1 MRGVARE
8 TRKVKDHAVTSNSG
22 SPRGSG
28 CPAVAGEPIH
38 PHAGIHQVNPQWR
51 CGDCRGVVAFEC
63 IRPLSLA
70 VPGSRRNFTGA
81 VEQVSQSLKMSHHMY
96 QPDAAGLL
104 PQGVILKSKLIIAV
118 GITLSLSAFAQ
129 TNSQNLTIEPMST
142 TTPTFRV
149 TVISRSVQ
157 AVNYQHRSGS
167 SKLDFAGTDLMP
179 SANGVAEINSKRGS
193 IAIEA
198 EFGDLQKP
206 TTFGNEYLTYVLW
219 AISPEG
225 RAVNLGEVLLG
236 GNRRSK
242 LNVTTDLQAFAL
254 VVTAEPYYAVRQ
266 PSNVVVLEET
276 KGTTEA
282 VNAKYELMERGGY
295 IPTGYKFDPV
305 ILNAKL
311 PLEFFEARNALRIA
325 ESEGAQQYA
334 SDSYQHA
341 VQLMNRADSEATSK
355 HIDKKPLIA
364 TSREAVQTAEDAR
377 AIAVKKMDDVRLAN
391 ERQDSMDAQANSL
404 AQADEATRRKE
415 QAESDT
421 AKAQAAKSQAE
432 ADAVN
437 AQAASAQAQ
446 ADAAKARNEAA
457 DAQAATAKAQSDMA
471 ANQASSATAIS
482 AAQADADQSRA
493 DTLKAQQAAQQA
505 ENDKAAMRT
514 KLSEQLNSIL
524 QTRDTARGLIVS
536 MSDVLFDTGKYSLKP
551 GAREKLAKVAG
562 ILLAYPGLNIE
573 VGGYTD
579 NVGGDAMNQTL
590 SENRAGS
597 VRDYL
602 VQQGVSSSSVSS
614 KGFGNSLPVASN
626 DNSAGRQQN
635 RRVELLVSGEAIG
648 HPVNATTGSLH

>member
-1 MRGVARE
+1 MK
-8 TRKVKDHAVTSNSG
+8 T
-22 SPRGSG
+22 
-28 CPAVAGEPIH
+28 
-38 PHAGIHQVNPQWR
+38 Q
-51 CGDCRGVVAFEC
+51 
-63 IRPLSLA
+63 
-70 VPGSRRNFTGA
+70 
-81 VEQVSQSLKMSHHMY
+81 
-96 QPDAAGLL
+96 LL
-104 PQGVILKSKLIIAV
+104 LAV
-118 GITLSLSAFAQ
+118 GIILSLSAFAQ
-129 TNSQNLTIEPMST
+129 TNSQALSVEPMRSM
-142 TTPTFRV
+142 PVFHV
-149 TVISRSVQ
+149 TVVSRSVQ

-179 SANGVAEINSKRGS
+179 SGNGVAEVNSKRGS

-198 EFGDLQKP
+198 EFGNLQKP

-236 GNRRSK
+236 GNHRSK

-254 VVTAEPYYAVRQ
+254 IVTAEPYYAVRQ
-266 PSNVVVLEET
+266 PSNVVILENVVREDT

-305 ILNAKL
+305 ILNANL
-311 PLEFFEARNALRIA
+311 PLEFFEARNAVRIA
-325 ESEGAQQYA
+325 QSEGAEQYA

-341 VQLMNRADSEATSK
+341 VQLMNNADGYATNK

-364 TSREAVQTAEDAR
+364 VSREAVQTAEDAR

-391 ERQDSMDAQANSL
+391 ERQDSADAQAKSL
-404 AQADEATRRKE
+404 AQVDEATRGKE
-415 QAESDT
+415 QAESAA
-421 AKAQAAKSQAE
+421 AKAQAS
-432 ADAVN
+432 
-437 AQAASAQAQ
+437 QAQ
-446 ADAAKARNEAA
+446 ADADTAKARNDAA
-457 DAQAATAKAQSDMA
+457 DAQAAAVKAKSDMA
-471 ANQASSATAIS
+471 DSQASSATALS
-482 AAQADADQSRA
+482 AAQADADRSRA
-493 DTLKAQQAAQQA
+493 DSLRAQQAADQA
-505 ENDKAAMRT
+505 ETDKAAMRA

-524 QTRDTARGLIVS
+524 QTRDSVRGLIVS

-562 ILLAYPGLNIE
+562 ILLAYPSLNIE

-579 NVGGDAMNQTL
+579 NIGGDAMNQTL

-602 VQQGVSSSSVSS
+602 VEQGVSTHSVSAR
-614 KGFGNSLPVASN
+614 GFGNTSPVSSN

-635 RRVELLVSGEAIG
+635 RRVELLVSGDAIG
-648 HPVNATTGSLH
+648 SPVNATTGSLR

>member
-1 MRGVARE
+1 
-8 TRKVKDHAVTSNSG
+8 
-22 SPRGSG
+22 
-28 CPAVAGEPIH
+28 
-38 PHAGIHQVNPQWR
+38 
-51 CGDCRGVVAFEC
+51 
-63 IRPLSLA
+63 
-70 VPGSRRNFTGA
+70 
-81 VEQVSQSLKMSHHMY
+81 
-96 QPDAAGLL
+96 
-104 PQGVILKSKLIIAV
+104 LKSQLLLAV

-129 TNSQNLTIEPMST
+129 TKSQNLTVEPMS

-157 AVNYQHRSGS
+157 AINYEHRSGS
-167 SKLDFAGTDLMP
+167 SKVDFAGTDLMP
-179 SANGVAEINSKRGS
+179 SANGIAEVNSKRGS
-193 IAIEA
+193 IAIAA

-236 GNRRSK
+236 GNHRSK

-254 VVTAEPYYAVRQ
+254 IVTAEPYYAVRQ
-266 PSNVVVLEET
+266 PSNVVILENVIRGET

-311 PLEFFEARNALRIA
+311 PLEFFEARNAVRIA
-325 ESEGAQQYA
+325 QSEGAEQYA
-334 SDSYQHA
+334 PDSYHHA
-341 VQLMNRADSEATSK
+341 VQLMDSADADATNK

-364 TSREAVQTAEDAR
+364 VSREAVQTAEDAR

-391 ERQDSMDAQANSL
+391 ERQDSADAQARTQG
-404 AQADEATRRKE
+404 QADEATRRKE
-415 QAESDT
+415 QAESDNARAQA
-421 AKAQAAKSQAE
+421 AKAQAES
-432 ADAVN
+432 DTVN
-437 AQAASAQAQ
+437 AQAASAQARS
-446 ADAAKARNEAA
+446 DAANARNDTA
-457 DAQAATAKAQSDMA
+457 DAQAATAKARSDMA
-471 ANQASSATAIS
+471 DNQASSATALS
-482 AAQADADQSRA
+482 AAQADAEQSRLA
-493 DTLKAQQAAQQA
+493 AEKANLSAQQADA
-505 ENDKAAMRT
+505 DKAAMRT

-524 QTRDTARGLIVS
+524 QTRDSARGLIVS

-562 ILLAYPGLNIE
+562 ILLAYPSLNIE

-579 NVGGDAMNQTL
+579 NVGGDGMNQTL
-590 SENRAGS
+590 SENRANS

-602 VQQGVSSSSVSS
+602 VQEGVATNSVSA
-614 KGFGNSLPVASN
+614 KGFGNTSPVSSN
-626 DNSAGRQQN
+626 DNSTGRQQN

-648 HPVNATTGSLH
+648 VPVNATTGSLR